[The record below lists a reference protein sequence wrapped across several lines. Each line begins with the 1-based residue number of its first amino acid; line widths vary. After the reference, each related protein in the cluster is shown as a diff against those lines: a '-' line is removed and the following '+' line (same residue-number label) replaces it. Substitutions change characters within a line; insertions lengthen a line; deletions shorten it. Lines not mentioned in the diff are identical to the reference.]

1 MNHHRKQK
9 IAGFSLI
16 ELMIVIAIIGLLI
29 AVGVPAWSYMVKN
42 GNETAA
48 IDSLRQIN
56 ERQVQY
62 ASKRRGEFAA
72 SFDDLIKDTGFNENF
87 KGGAGNKPVFNGY
100 VFDLKVQKSPNGK
113 VNFYSVNAD
122 PETPSSG
129 SRHFYVDSNGSSI
142 RFSEEGEAGPTAPP
156 L

>member
-29 AVGVPAWSYMVKN
+29 AVGVPAWSYMVRN

-62 ASKRRGEFAA
+62 ASKRRGSFAE

-87 KGGAGNKPVFNGY
+87 KSAAGGKPVFNGY
-100 VFDLKVQKSPNGK
+100 IFDLKTQKSPNGK

-122 PETPSSG
+122 PETPASG

-142 RFSEEGEAGPTAPP
+142 RFSEEGEAGPSAPP